1 MSPGNEHAKAKLKP
15 EKLPVRDSLLVAA
28 QGALSFVPH
37 VGSVLALLLDK
48 YIPTNLQAQRDEQL
62 TALHDDLERVKHR
75 ISDERLRSQ
84 AFNVMVVRVLRDAVV
99 EPAKGKQAAFRAIL
113 LNEAVAPSPNPEA
126 ELFIKITEDLTVEHI
141 QTLRVLHDPGRV
153 LNENPQVS
161 EAIRSATSPNRFRPA
176 PLSLASLLLQ
186 PALPHIPK
194 DHWKVLLTGL
204 ARYGLIEDMGE
215 AWDGW
220 DRAVDPHHITMK
232 RTTALGDRYIEAIT
246 FSE

>member
-1 MSPGNEHAKAKLKP
+1 MNADKP
-15 EKLPVRDSLLVAA
+15 KQEPNSEKLPVRDSLLVAA
-28 QGALSFVPH
+28 QAALSFVPK

-48 YIPTNLQAQRDEQL
+48 YVPTTLQAQRDEQL
-62 TALHDDLERVKHR
+62 AALHDDLERVKHR

-99 EPAKGKQAAFRAIL
+99 EPTKEKQAAFRAIL
-113 LNEAVAPSPNPEA
+113 LNEAVASSPSPEA
-126 ELFIKITEDLTVEHI
+126 ELFVKITEDLTVEHI
-141 QTLRVLHDPGRV
+141 QALRMLHDPDGLKENPRV
-153 LNENPQVS
+153 LES
-161 EAIRSATSPNRFRPA
+161 IRTATSPNAFRPA
-176 PLSLASLLLQ
+176 PCDLASLVLH

-215 AWDGW
+215 AWKGW
-220 DRAVDPHHITMK
+220 DQAIDPRHAMLK
-232 RTTALGDRYIEAIT
+232 RTTALGDRYIESIT